1 MRIVLNM
8 DADLYQGDVYGG
20 HVVSHERVVG
30 PETRSDVIVKTR
42 SRGII
47 ESDSAGGWKIR
58 AAKENYTVHGP
69 SVRYY
74 PDYYHGNGYPVNK
87 KRACPFIS

>member
-1 MRIVLNM
+1 MNM

-42 SRGII
+42 SRGTI
-47 ESDSAGGWKIR
+47 ESDSAVGWKIL
-58 AAKENYTVHGP
+58 AAKEHYRVHGP
-69 SVRYY
+69 SLDII
-74 PDYYHGNGYPVNK
+74 PITTTGTG
-87 KRACPFIS
+87 IL